1 MTFEETLREIDRRHP
16 TWGTFD
22 LLNGKF
28 PGNPGVSEN
37 NQESRGMAD
46 LPTVVTKRA
55 PDPVSVRLDAA
66 PDRMSLS
73 AGDDWAEVWDDTT
86 GEAEAI
92 E

>member
-22 LLNGKF
+22 LLNGKST
-28 PGNPGVSEN
+28 GNPGVSEN

-55 PDPVSVRLDAA
+55 PD
-66 PDRMSLS
+66 RMSKAS
-73 AGDDWAEVWDDTT
+73 GDDWDDWDGVETEDYTEVV
-86 GEAEAI
+86 E
-92 E
+92 